1 MKQQQQLSLLVLCKL
16 VYARDETQMSRK
28 QKNKGC
34 FGSFEKK
41 NDNIMADRKFSNLAS
56 PVVDKQWLRVSGY
69 LEIQAKSFLER
80 FENNSPKGACI
91 SSESSASGGDVWV

>member
-1 MKQQQQLSLLVLCKL
+1 
-16 VYARDETQMSRK
+16 
-28 QKNKGC
+28 
-34 FGSFEKK
+34 
-41 NDNIMADRKFSNLAS
+41 MADRKFSNLAS
-56 PVVDKQWLRVSGY
+56 PVVDKQRLRVSGY